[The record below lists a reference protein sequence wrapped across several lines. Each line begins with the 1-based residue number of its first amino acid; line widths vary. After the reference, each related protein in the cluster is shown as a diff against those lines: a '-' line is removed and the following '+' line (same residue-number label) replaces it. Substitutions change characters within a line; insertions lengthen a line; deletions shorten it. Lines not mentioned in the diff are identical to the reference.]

1 MYKVLI
7 VDDEPLVREYLKLH
21 ITSNHPDW
29 EVAGEAMDGQEA
41 WEMLQSI
48 RVHLVITD
56 IKMPVVDGLELCG
69 RLARSDNPPIIL
81 ILSGFDEFSLARDA
95 LRFGV
100 QNYLL
105 KPVVQ
110 DELAEA
116 LTQVTAQLDRKFH
129 DELAARAMGKV
140 SKESQA
146 QVVRQFLKALVSE
159 NRVEIK
165 ALYPLVFRLKVQLIE
180 TEGLIMVL
188 DLDEDRLAQKG
199 MPYSDFPVFRF
210 ILHQMTGELS
220 EACGFGFVFLDED
233 QHTCVLVTGEDKND
247 IEHKCRLLYDKVAS
261 AMLANTGITVS
272 GALGT
277 LESELF
283 HLQYSHA
290 KAIETHG
297 RCLFSEEPLL
307 FNERNGGVLPQCLS
321 MLEQT
326 MATVQL
332 AVPDR
337 NEAAFLMA
345 VKRYFESLPHIGSVH
360 VLKFGLH
367 LLRQLANGPLER
379 QGGFA
384 ESAYQHLR
392 QMPGNPSGLSI
403 QAVLGLFQEIF
414 HCLTR
419 GGPEEPVHENEQDI
433 VSRVRTYIYSHYAEP
448 LSLALLAEK
457 IGISPGYLS
466 SIFHKTM
473 QEPYIKFLTRV
484 RMEQAAKLLK
494 ASPAMKVYDV
504 SEKVGYVSVK
514 HFSHVFKQFHH
525 MPPGEYQEKYL
536 NHKERSIL

>member
-7 VDDEPLVREYLKLH
+7 VDDEPLVREYLRLH
-21 ITSNHPDW
+21 IASNHPDW

-41 WEMLQSI
+41 WEMLQNM

-56 IKMPVVDGLELCG
+56 IKMPVVDGLELCR
-69 RLARSDNPPIIL
+69 RLSQSENPPIIL
-81 ILSGFDEFSLARDA
+81 ILSGFDEFSLAREA

-105 KPVVQ
+105 KPVVH
-110 DELAEA
+110 DELALA
-116 LTQVTAQLDRKFH
+116 LTQVTTQLDRKFH
-129 DELAARAMGKV
+129 DELAALAMGKV
-140 SKESQA
+140 SKESQT

-159 NRVEIK
+159 NSVEIK

-199 MPYSDFPVFRF
+199 IPYGDFPIFRF
-210 ILHQMTGELS
+210 ILNQMTGELS
-220 EACGFGFVFLDED
+220 ETNGSGFVFLDED
-233 QHTCVLVTGEDKND
+233 QHICVLVTGEDKND
-247 IEHKCRLLYDKVAS
+247 IERKCRLLYDKVSS

-272 GALGT
+272 GAFGT
-277 LESELF
+277 FESELF
-283 HLQYSHA
+283 HLQYSYT
-290 KAIETHG
+290 KAIETLN
-297 RCLFSEEPLL
+297 RRLFSEEPSL
-307 FNERNGGVLPQCLS
+307 FNERNGDVQLQRLAI
-321 MLEQT
+321 LEQT
-326 MATVQL
+326 LASVQL
-332 AVPDR
+332 AIPDG

-345 VKRYFESLPHIGSVH
+345 VKRFFESLPHFGPIH
-360 VLKFGLH
+360 VMKFGLH
-367 LLRQLANGPLER
+367 LLRLLSNGLLER
-379 QGGFA
+379 QSGFV
-384 ESAYQHLR
+384 EGAYHHLR
-392 QMPGNPSGLSI
+392 QMHGNPPELSI

-414 HCLTR
+414 HCLTK
-419 GGPEEPVHENEQDI
+419 GGKEETVQENEQDI

-466 SIFHKTM
+466 NIFHKTM
-473 QEPYIKFLTRV
+473 QESYIKFLTRV
-484 RMEQAAKLLK
+484 RMEQAAELLK

-525 MPPGEYQEKYL
+525 MPPGEYQEKHL
-536 NHKERSIL
+536 DHTEWPVL

>member
-1 MYKVLI
+1 MYKVLL
-7 VDDEPLVREYLKLH
+7 VDDEPLVREYLRLH
-21 ITSNHPDW
+21 IASNHPDW

-41 WEMLQSI
+41 WDMLQDV

-56 IKMPVVDGLELCG
+56 IKMPVVDGLELCR
-69 RLARSDNPPIIL
+69 RLSQSENPPIIL

-105 KPVVQ
+105 KPVVH

-116 LTQVTAQLDRKFH
+116 LAKVTAQLDRKFH
-129 DELAARAMGKV
+129 EELAALAMGKV
-140 SKESQA
+140 SKESQT
-146 QVVRQFLKALVSE
+146 QVVRQFLKSLVSDDS
-159 NRVEIK
+159 VEIK

-199 MPYSDFPVFRF
+199 IPYGDISVFRF
-210 ILHQMTGELS
+210 ILNQMTGELS
-220 EACGFGFVFLDED
+220 EASGSGFVFLDED

-247 IEHKCRLLYDKVAS
+247 IEHKCRSLYGKVSS

-277 LESELF
+277 FESELF

-290 KAIETHG
+290 KATETLNH
-297 RCLFSEEPLL
+297 RLFMEEPSL
-307 FNERNGGVLPQCLS
+307 FNGWNEDVQLQRLAI
-321 MLEQT
+321 LEQT
-326 MATVQL
+326 LSSLQFAI
-332 AVPDR
+332 PDR

-345 VKRYFESLPHIGSVH
+345 VKRFFESLPHISSVH
-360 VLKFGLH
+360 VMKFGLY

-379 QGGFA
+379 QGGFL
-384 ESAYQHLR
+384 ESAYHHLQ
-392 QMPGNPSGLSI
+392 QMHRNPSELSI

-414 HCLTR
+414 HRLTK
-419 GGPEEPVHENEQDI
+419 GGKEEPVHENEQDI

-457 IGISPGYLS
+457 MGISPGYLS

-473 QEPYIKFLTRV
+473 QESYIKFLTRV

-494 ASPAMKVYDV
+494 ANPPVKVYDV

-525 MPPGEYQEKYL
+525 MPPGEYQEKHL
-536 NHKERSIL
+536 SAAEWPAL

>member
-1 MYKVLI
+1 MYKVLL
-7 VDDEPLVREYLKLH
+7 VDDEPLVRQYLRMH
-21 ITSNHPDW
+21 IASNHPDW

-41 WEMLQSI
+41 WEMLQEM

-56 IKMPVVDGLELCG
+56 IKMPVVDGLELCR
-69 RLARSDNPPIIL
+69 RLSQSENPPIIL

-105 KPVVQ
+105 KPVVH
-110 DELAEA
+110 DELVEA
-116 LTQVTAQLDRKFH
+116 LAEVTAQLDRKFH
-129 DELAARAMGKV
+129 DELAALAMRKV

-146 QVVRQFLKALVSE
+146 QVVRQFLKALVSDDS
-159 NRVEIK
+159 VEIK

-199 MPYSDFPVFRF
+199 IPYGDISVFRF

-220 EACGFGFVFLDED
+220 EASGSGFVFLDED
-233 QHTCVLVTGEDKND
+233 QHTCVLVTGEDKNH
-247 IEHKCRLLYDKVAS
+247 IEHKCRSLYEKVSS

-277 LESELF
+277 FESELF
-283 HLQYSHA
+283 HLQYSYA
-290 KAIETHG
+290 KAAETLNH
-297 RCLFSEEPLL
+297 RLFLEEPFL
-307 FNERNGGVLPQCLS
+307 FNEQHESRQLQRLAI
-321 MLEQT
+321 LEQT
-326 MATVQL
+326 LTSVQL
-332 AVPDR
+332 AIPDR
-337 NEAAFLMA
+337 NEAVFLMA
-345 VKRYFESLPHIGSVH
+345 VKRFFESLPHISSVH
-360 VLKFGLH
+360 VMKFGFH

-379 QGGFA
+379 QSGFV
-384 ESAYQHLR
+384 ESAYHHLQ
-392 QMPGNPSGLSI
+392 QMHRNPSELSI

-414 HCLTR
+414 HCLTK

-433 VSRVRTYIYSHYAEP
+433 VSRVRAYIYSHYAEP

-457 IGISPGYLS
+457 MGISPGYLS

-473 QEPYIKFLTRV
+473 QESYIKFLTRV

-494 ASPAMKVYDV
+494 ANPPVKVYDV

-525 MPPGEYQEKYL
+525 MPPGEYQEKHL
-536 NHKERSIL
+536 SGAEWPSL

>member
-116 LTQVTAQLDRKFH
+116 LNQVTAQLDRKFH
-129 DELAARAMGKV
+129 DELAAQAMGKV

-159 NRVEIK
+159 NSVEIK

-199 MPYSDFPVFRF
+199 MPYGDFPVFRF

-220 EACGFGFVFLDED
+220 EASGSGFVFLDED
-233 QHTCVLVTGEDKND
+233 QHTCVLVTGEGKND

-297 RCLFSEEPLL
+297 LCLFSEEPLL
-307 FNERNGGVLPQCLS
+307 FNERNGGVPPQRLA

-326 MATVQL
+326 LASVQL

-384 ESAYQHLR
+384 ESAYRHLR
-392 QMPGNPSGLSI
+392 EVPGYPPGLSI

-536 NHKERSIL
+536 DHTERPVL